1 VALTLPILLPMGS
14 SRPVWS
20 ISMRSPALG
29 ALILAALVTLGD
41 AVDAQA
47 PSAQDAASGASAVAG
62 PFAIGTPVR
71 DRLGEVIGRITR
83 LATGRD
89 GRSLAMV
96 RKGSE
101 SFAVPVSRL
110 RMQGD
115 AAVSDLTK
123 AELKAEG
130 ERAQD

>member
-1 VALTLPILLPMGS
+1 MR
-14 SRPVWS
+14 RP
-20 ISMRSPALG
+20 PFG
-29 ALILAALVTLGD
+29 ALILAACVAAT
-41 AVDAQA
+41 AANAQA
-47 PSAQDAASGASAVAG
+47 PSALDAASGASAVAG

-71 DRLGEVIGRITR
+71 DRLGEVVGRITR
-83 LATGRD
+83 MATARD

-96 RKGSE
+96 RKGSD

-115 AAVSDLTK
+115 VAVSDLTK